1 MPDVDTPL
9 ISAIH
14 RSGHALVLAMTGG
27 GATVIGELLAVPGGS
42 ASVLEAVVPYS
53 WSALIEWLG
62 GAPDQACSERTAR
75 AMAMAALQ
83 RARLLADDTMAPEK
97 LIGVGCTASLASD
110 RPKRGAHRYYVALQS
125 YDGTTCYAEEL
136 EKGLRS
142 RAEEE
147 AIVMR
152 AVLQLVAKH
161 CGVPVAESLS
171 STFQPAH
178 PAARDLLMQRV
189 GAVLLQ
195 ASPTNKYDVVEQLTT
210 GEARPGRRL
219 LFPGAFHPRHAGHCQ
234 MAEWAAQQ
242 YGLPVEWELSLFN
255 VEKPPL
261 DYVEIAARLSG
272 FEAGERVWLTRAPT
286 FVEKARFFPGATFLV
301 GVDTIVRI
309 ADARY
314 YGQSE
319 VARDEALAEIAALG
333 CRFVVFGRRSE
344 QGFLTLD
351 DVSLPPALKAI
362 CDAVP
367 EQAFR
372 ADVSSTELRR
382 QQEQQQQ

>member
-1 MPDVDTPL
+1 MPAADTPL

-53 WSALIEWLG
+53 WPALIEWLG

-83 RARLLADDTMAPEK
+83 RTRALADESTPTEK
-97 LIGVGCTASLASD
+97 LVGVGCTASLASD

-147 AIVMR
+147 AIVTR
-152 AVLQLVAKH
+152 GVLRLVAKH
-161 CGVPVAESLS
+161 CGVAMDEALA
-171 STFQPAH
+171 STFQPAL
-178 PAARDLLMQRV
+178 PAARDLLMQKID
-189 GAVLLQ
+189 AVLMQ

-210 GEARPGRRL
+210 GEARPGPRL

-234 MAEWAAQQ
+234 MAAWAAQQ

-261 DYVEIAARLSG
+261 DYVEIAARLSS
-272 FEAGERVWLTRAPT
+272 FEPGERVWLTRAPT

-309 ADARY
+309 ADVRY
-314 YGQSE
+314 YDHNE
-319 VARDEALAEIAALG
+319 VARDQALAEIAALR
-333 CRFVVFGRRSE
+333 CRFVVFGRRIE
-344 QGFLTLD
+344 QGFLMLH
-351 DVSLPPALKAI
+351 DVSLPPVLQAI

-372 ADVSSTELRR
+372 ADVSSTELRG